1 MKKKVWMSKEQFDE
15 SIIKSLHMILPKL
28 ILINKHQQDKLEK
41 IKKAK
46 YYGKQISKKND
57 RRLDNNL
64 KTLKDHLELGF

>member
-15 SIIKSLHMILPKL
+15 SIIKSLQMILPKL

-46 YYGKQISKKND
+46 YYGKQISTKND